1 MAETLIARTYAEGLR
16 PLGSAAQRNYALIFE
31 TVASRLSPA
40 HARMFSEPSPTPDG
54 VATDWYAQTE
64 GPARRLDELGA
75 AEAEAARARIGE
87 LTRDVLALADELDA
101 GGEEADRRLGEA
113 LRNAVEVPDGD
124 AIWLVGDQPVLVT
137 WAHSRDID
145 KAPRGV
151 IRRFIPVE
159 PPPAPVPAPAPTHEA
174 APVPAVERR
183 RPRDLLWWFGW
194 LLLATLLFWALY
206 LLIAPCGLRGPG
218 ILNFD
223 MCPRA
228 DPGPDA
234 LDVEAERR
242 EALADRIAALE
253 RDLNRAGISCVPE
266 TPQAPGPAPEPEP
279 EPEPERE
286 DPVDAVID
294 EGGEIGTVNII
305 LSWEGTAD
313 LDVHV
318 KCPSG
323 ETIKHSNKNACGGT
337 LDTDANVGVA
347 KPRPVENVVF
357 SESPTPG
364 TYEVTVRLHAEKQD
378 RNRSRFPFRIT
389 IIVDGRRTVHDDSVN
404 TSNRQWTTTFEYTG
418 S

>member
-54 VATDWYAQTE
+54 VAIDWYAQTV

-75 AEAEAARARIGE
+75 AEAEAARARVGE

-101 GGEEADRRLGEA
+101 GAEEDDRRLAEA

-124 AIWLVGDQPVLVT
+124 AVWLVGDQPVLVT

-159 PPPAPVPAPAPTHEA
+159 PPPAPAPAHEA

-183 RPRDLLWWFGW
+183 WPRDLLWWFGW

-218 ILNFD
+218 ILHFD
-223 MCPRA
+223 TCPRA
-228 DPGPDA
+228 DPGPEA
-234 LDVEAERR
+234 LHVEAQRR
-242 EALADRIAALE
+242 EGLEDRIAALE

-266 TPQAPGPAPEPEP
+266 TPQAPEPEP
-279 EPEPERE
+279 D
-286 DPVDAVID
+286 DPVDAVVR
-294 EGGEIGTVNII
+294 EGGTIGAVNVI
-305 LSWEGTAD
+305 LSWQDRAD
-313 LDVHV
+313 LDVSV
-318 KCPSG
+318 WCPSG
-323 ETIKHSNKNACGGT
+323 DRISYRHKDACGGT
-337 LDTDANVGVA
+337 LDIDANVRE
-347 KPRPVENVVF
+347 PMPTPVENVVF
-357 SESPTPG
+357 TEPPAPG
-364 TYEVTVRLHAEKQD
+364 TYKVQVYLASQKAEQNRLREH
-378 RNRSRFPFRIT
+378 PFVLT
-389 IIVDGRRTVHDDSVN
+389 IIIDGRETVHAAKVDVDN
-404 TSNRQWTTTFEYTG
+404 KRWTTTFEYTG
-418 S
+418 D